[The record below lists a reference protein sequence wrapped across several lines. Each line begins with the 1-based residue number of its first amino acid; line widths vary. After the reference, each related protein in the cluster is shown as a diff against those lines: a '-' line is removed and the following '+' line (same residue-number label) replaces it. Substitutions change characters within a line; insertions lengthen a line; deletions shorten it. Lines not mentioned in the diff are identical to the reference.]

1 MTSSAIRP
9 AAHQVPPLSGTTPL
23 GTLRARLHEFFT
35 ASGFTAQRATEVQPQ
50 LAAVDHLRMADTGS
64 WV

>member
-9 AAHQVPPLSGTTPL
+9 ATHQVPPLSGTKPL
-23 GTLRARLHEFFT
+23 GTLRARLREFFT
-35 ASGFTAQRATEVQPQ
+35 ASRFTAQRAAQDQPQ
-50 LAAVDHLRMADTGS
+50 LAAVDPLRVADTGS